1 LTSAFARA
9 RSLAYWRT
17 SLGLHGEDT
26 DHVEPQGVEGWFL
39 GVEVVFGYR
48 ADGVLHAG
56 GDSFQS
62 VSEADPT
69 PQLYLDENER
79 LGSLV
84 QKTVTSEV
92 RFRAELST
100 NGVERLE
107 LARA

>member
-1 LTSAFARA
+1 MSGN
-9 RSLAYWRT
+9 
-17 SLGLHGEDT
+17 LGLHGEDT
-26 DHVEPQGVEGWFL
+26 DHVEPQGVEGWFWCRGSVRL
-39 GVEVVFGYR
+39 QSGWCF
-48 ADGVLHAG
+48 ACG